1 LPGRK
6 HLRIWPIAAAT
17 AGEERVKAVGEEFLP
32 AMHKPYA
39 WLEIR
44 LEHACES
51 GCLRAYG

>member
-44 LEHACES
+44 LEHA
-51 GCLRAYG
+51 